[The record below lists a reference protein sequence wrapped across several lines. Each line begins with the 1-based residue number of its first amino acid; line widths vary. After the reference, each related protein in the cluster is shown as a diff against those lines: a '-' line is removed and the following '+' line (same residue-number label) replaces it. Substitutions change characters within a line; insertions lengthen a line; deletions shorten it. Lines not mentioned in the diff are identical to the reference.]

1 MLVDQEEFR
10 IIGETPD
17 LLVVDKPAGLLVHP
31 SKPDGTRTLWDGLR
45 ELLCYEIANSGQVS
59 LINRLDRET
68 SGLVLVAKHAAAARR
83 AAIAMQ
89 EGKIKKTYLSI
100 LCGHP
105 KEKCFSIDA
114 PITRQGEVE
123 PTKIHLKR
131 MVHPAG
137 AHAKTHFRDL
147 KKIENTA
154 GRFSMVEAQPVTGRT
169 HQIRVHASHAGHPV
183 VGDKIYGPSEDCYLE
198 FIQTGW
204 TLALQ
209 KRLFL
214 KRHALQSAGLK
225 IEWNGVPMEWKTGW
239 AEDLK
244 KFAGNVDNN
253 SEECLFCLI

>member
-17 LLVVDKPAGLLVHP
+17 LLLVDKPPGVLVHP

-45 ELLCYEIANSGQVS
+45 DLLCYEIANGGQVS

-68 SGLVLVAKHAAAARR
+68 SGLVLIAKNSVSAREAAM
-83 AAIAMQ
+83 AMQ
-89 EGKIKKTYLSI
+89 EGKIKKTYLTI

-105 KEKCFSIDA
+105 KEQDFSVDA
-114 PITRQGEVE
+114 PIIRQGEVA

-131 MVHPAG
+131 MIHPSG
-137 AHAKTHFRDL
+137 AWAKTNFRVL
-147 KKIENTA
+147 QKIENA
-154 GRFSMVEAQPVTGRT
+154 YGLFAFVEAQPITGRT
-169 HQIRVHASHAGHPV
+169 HQIRLHASHIGHPV

-204 TLALQ
+204 TPELESRLLQ
-209 KRLFL
+209 KRQ
-214 KRHALQSAGLK
+214 ALHSAGLQVLWRG
-225 IEWNGVPMEWKTGW
+225 EPLEWKSDL

-244 KFAGNVDNN
+244 MFAGSIDNV
-253 SEECLFCLI
+253 SEEVFI

>member
-89 EGKIKKTYLSI
+89 EGKIKKTYLTI
-100 LCGHP
+100 ICGHP
-105 KEKCFSIDA
+105 SEEFFSIDA
-114 PITRQGEVE
+114 PIIRQGEVQ

-137 AHAKTHFRDL
+137 AQAKTYFRVL
-147 KKIENTA
+147 KNIENTA

-169 HQIRVHASHAGHPV
+169 HQIRVHASYAGHPV

-204 TLALQ
+204 TLALE

-214 KRHALQSAGLK
+214 KRHALQSASLK
-225 IEWNGVPMEWKTGW
+225 IEWDGVPMEWKTDW
-239 AEDLK
+239 AHDLK
-244 KFAGNVDNN
+244 KFVGNVDND
-253 SEECLFCLI
+253 SEECLYCFI